1 MISTELIIISTAI
14 YLAMMFFIAF
24 RVDKRDQGQFSRF
37 RPLIYT
43 LSLAVYCT
51 SWTFYGAVGT
61 AASSGWSFFT
71 IYLGPIIVYTL
82 FFPFIRKI
90 IAIAKRHKTTSIAD
104 FLATRYGKS
113 SLLAALVTLIA
124 FVGTLPYIAL
134 QIKAISSSF
143 DMLTA
148 GAVSLPRGNF
158 QNDTAFMLAL
168 ILAAFSILFGAR
180 TVDASQHHKG
190 LIYAIAFES
199 VIKIVAF
206 LAIAVMA
213 YNLLDS
219 LSQRDP
225 EIFSTHRLLWLPF
238 ETLDFK
244 PSMLTTLL
252 LAAGAIFLLP
262 RQFHVLAVEAKGGED
277 ASRWGLP
284 VYLLL
289 FSVAVIPITSA
300 GLMVIGSE
308 HHADLYV
315 LLVPMSQGNDL
326 LSVFAYLGGFAAAT
340 GMVIVATL
348 ALSTMV
354 SNDLI
359 VPVLVRYYRND
370 ARQQMHQQLLLVRR
384 ATILLILM
392 LAYGFYAAGGTERSL
407 QSIGLVSFAAAIQ
420 FLPSFIGSVYWYR
433 GHKHGA
439 IAGLLAGTAIWFYS
453 MFLPSLAGQ
462 SWMPDF
468 YLALLQDA
476 DSLFNPHSLL
486 GFGLSDPVTH
496 GVFWSLTV
504 NTLLYVYVSLRS
516 RHQVLDRLQAAA
528 YIDQGETISAAERE
542 NPFRV
547 GDLFELCSRFT
558 GEERSRQYFSQF
570 GYDVDRES
578 SKQASS
584 QFTSLAEQ
592 LLASSIG
599 NATAST
605 LIRSLA
611 ISEPATARGLYEFI
625 DQTGQAIEFNR
636 ELLQVTLDHIGEAV
650 SVVDRDLRLIAWNRQ
665 YIDFFAYEPG
675 FIRVGR
681 PIAEVIRH
689 NIMRGMGAEVDGDL
703 EQHVNKRLEL
713 LRNVNKYSFI
723 RDWQNGKTVQ
733 TAGARLPDG
742 GYITTYTDITPLKKA
757 EKRLAAI
764 NETLE
769 AKVLERTEMLSVVN
783 QQLEELLDTR
793 RHFLAAA
800 SHDLIQ
806 PLGASKLYLG
816 VLREEL
822 AEDPQKLGMADNAF
836 NAIKTAESL
845 LKSLLH
851 LSKMDSGL
859 LTPEFSEFPLQEL
872 FDLVENEFAP
882 TAETKQLILRIVP
895 TGYVVRSD
903 RSLLLSILQ
912 NLVANA
918 VRYTRQGSVMLLC
931 RRRGDYLQIEIRDSG
946 DGIAR
951 DRQQEIFQA
960 FRQLENGDGD
970 GVGLGLAI
978 CRKAADLLSHPLS
991 LYSCPQRG
999 SNFSLLVPWVAR
1011 HQRPGNELEN
1021 TVDQPAQISGL
1032 AVLAVDDDRLLLD
1045 ASCDLMKRW
1054 GMQVESVDNV
1064 KSVTDII
1071 QQKRHFDIV
1080 LMDYQLDGEVNG
1092 LELLKDYQ
1100 RETGFDFLGVL
1111 ATAVQSQ
1118 ELVQE
1123 VEKAGFVYLAKP
1135 VGPSRLR
1142 SVFQSYVNR

>member
-1 MISTELIIISTAI
+1 LISTELIIISTAI

-392 LAYGFYAAGGTERSL
+392 LAYGFCVLVSRSQAWRDCRFAGWYGDLVLQHVSAISCRPVMDAGFLPGAAAG
-407 QSIGLVSFAAAIQ
+407 
-420 FLPSFIGSVYWYR
+420 
-433 GHKHGA
+433 
-439 IAGLLAGTAIWFYS
+439 
-453 MFLPSLAGQ
+453 
-462 SWMPDF
+462 
-468 YLALLQDA
+468 
-476 DSLFNPHSLL
+476 
-486 GFGLSDPVTH
+486 
-496 GVFWSLTV
+496 
-504 NTLLYVYVSLRS
+504 
-516 RHQVLDRLQAAA
+516 
-528 YIDQGETISAAERE
+528 
-542 NPFRV
+542 
-547 GDLFELCSRFT
+547 C
-558 GEERSRQYFSQF
+558 
-570 GYDVDRES
+570 
-578 SKQASS
+578 
-584 QFTSLAEQ
+584 
-592 LLASSIG
+592 
-599 NATAST
+599 
-605 LIRSLA
+605 
-611 ISEPATARGLYEFI
+611 
-625 DQTGQAIEFNR
+625 
-636 ELLQVTLDHIGEAV
+636 
-650 SVVDRDLRLIAWNRQ
+650 
-665 YIDFFAYEPG
+665 
-675 FIRVGR
+675 
-681 PIAEVIRH
+681 
-689 NIMRGMGAEVDGDL
+689 
-703 EQHVNKRLEL
+703 
-713 LRNVNKYSFI
+713 
-723 RDWQNGKTVQ
+723 
-733 TAGARLPDG
+733 
-742 GYITTYTDITPLKKA
+742 
-757 EKRLAAI
+757 
-764 NETLE
+764 
-769 AKVLERTEMLSVVN
+769 
-783 QQLEELLDTR
+783 
-793 RHFLAAA
+793 
-800 SHDLIQ
+800 
-806 PLGASKLYLG
+806 
-816 VLREEL
+816 
-822 AEDPQKLGMADNAF
+822 
-836 NAIKTAESL
+836 
-845 LKSLLH
+845 
-851 LSKMDSGL
+851 
-859 LTPEFSEFPLQEL
+859 
-872 FDLVENEFAP
+872 
-882 TAETKQLILRIVP
+882 
-895 TGYVVRSD
+895 
-903 RSLLLSILQ
+903 
-912 NLVANA
+912 
-918 VRYTRQGSVMLLC
+918 
-931 RRRGDYLQIEIRDSG
+931 
-946 DGIAR
+946 
-951 DRQQEIFQA
+951 
-960 FRQLENGDGD
+960 
-970 GVGLGLAI
+970 
-978 CRKAADLLSHPLS
+978 
-991 LYSCPQRG
+991 
-999 SNFSLLVPWVAR
+999 
-1011 HQRPGNELEN
+1011 
-1021 TVDQPAQISGL
+1021 
-1032 AVLAVDDDRLLLD
+1032 
-1045 ASCDLMKRW
+1045 
-1054 GMQVESVDNV
+1054 
-1064 KSVTDII
+1064 
-1071 QQKRHFDIV
+1071 
-1080 LMDYQLDGEVNG
+1080 
-1092 LELLKDYQ
+1092 
-1100 RETGFDFLGVL
+1100 
-1111 ATAVQSQ
+1111 
-1118 ELVQE
+1118 
-1123 VEKAGFVYLAKP
+1123 
-1135 VGPSRLR
+1135 
-1142 SVFQSYVNR
+1142 